1 MKIKYLFVLVT
12 CSFLS
17 SCSKSS
23 TVDTDHSVASDSA
36 QAENEFD
43 YDKLFLLESYLADGN
58 FSENELQTIDSTC
71 AIFVFPT
78 EEQLE
83 NLKKTEGE
91 DNFETILDD
100 GNFYQAAAMNLID
113 SLGFKTI
120 TAKGRYLMIKGQ
132 QTWALDVRRKNL
144 PEWNLIFFQV
154 DKAPIIV
161 PTAGLGPEKILEY
174 FQISK

>member
-1 MKIKYLFVLVT
+1 MKIKYLIVLVT
-12 CSFLS
+12 YSVLP
-17 SCSKSS
+17 SCSKSTTETS
-23 TVDTDHSVASDSA
+23 DHAIAADSV
-36 QAENEFD
+36 QAESEFD

-100 GNFYQAAAMNLID
+100 GNFYQAEAMRLID
-113 SLGFKTI
+113 SLGFNTI
-120 TAKGRYLMIKGQ
+120 TAESRYLTLRGQ
-132 QTWALDVRRKNL
+132 RTWALDVRKKNL
-144 PEWNLIFFQV
+144 PEWNLILFQV
-154 DKAPIIV
+154 DKEPIIV